1 LSDSRQNGHA
11 AISQSPN
18 GSYTLIEI
26 LNQPLCWKSIF
37 KDFEKTGEL
46 RNIAQQFSDVQEWIF
61 IGCGSS
67 YYVAQSAAA
76 TMTMLTGLRAQAIP
90 ASELLLFPDLV
101 LAARQKFLPVL
112 ISRSGRTSEVL
123 RVAEFLRERRI
134 PTLGIS
140 CAPGQALEKLVTRAI
155 VLPAADE
162 QSTVMTRSFSSMLM
176 TLQALAAT
184 IAGQDDFVRAQGTAV
199 PKAAETL
206 LATLPQRVNKFVSD
220 HEFDDYVALGQGPLY
235 GIACETALKLTEM
248 SVSYGQSFHALEFRH
263 GPKSI
268 VSERT
273 LIVCLLSETGYAA
286 ELEVLEEVKRL
297 GGVTLVVA
305 NNADDR
311 ARKSAD
317 LLVELNAEA
326 PEAARL
332 PLYVL
337 SGQLMGLYT
346 GLEKGLDPDNPRNL
360 SRVVVLE
367 DEDSPEESTHAA
379 I

>member
-1 LSDSRQNGHA
+1 LSDNGTNPPL
-11 AISQSPN
+11 SQSPN
-18 GSYTLIEI
+18 GAYTLVEI
-26 LNQPLCWKSIF
+26 LSQPLCWKSILH
-37 KDFEKTGEL
+37 DFEKTGEL
-46 RNIAQQFSDVQEWIF
+46 KSVAKEFPDVSEWLF

-76 TMTMLTGLRAQAIP
+76 TITLLTGKRAQAIA
-90 ASELLLFPDLV
+90 ASELLLFPELV
-101 LAARQKFLPVL
+101 LAARGKFLPVL

-123 RVAEFLRERRI
+123 RAAELLREKRI
-134 PTLGIS
+134 TTLGIG
-140 CAPGQALEKLVTRAI
+140 CATGQTLEKLVSRAI
-155 VLPAADE
+155 ILSSADE

-184 IAGQDDFVRAQGTAV
+184 IAGREDFVRAQSTTVA
-199 PKAAETL
+199 KAAETVL
-206 LATLPQRVNKFVSD
+206 ETLPQQIHGFVHKHSF
-220 HEFDDYVALGQGPLY
+220 EDYVAVGQGALF

-248 SVSYGQSFHALEFRH
+248 SVSYGQSFHTLEFRH

-273 LIVCLLSETGYAA
+273 LISCLLSESGYSV

-297 GGVTLVVA
+297 GGTTLVVA
-305 NNADDR
+305 NHADSR
-311 ARKSAD
+311 ARKAAD
-317 LLVELNAEA
+317 LLVEVKAES

-332 PLYVL
+332 PLYLL

>member
-1 LSDSRQNGHA
+1 LSEARQNSQTGT
-11 AISQSPN
+11 SQSPN

-37 KDFEKTGEL
+37 KEFEKTGEL
-46 RNIAQQFSDVQEWIF
+46 KSIAHRFSDVKEWIF
-61 IGCGSS
+61 VGCGSS

-76 TMTMLTGLRAQAIP
+76 TMTMLTGRRAHAIP

-101 LAARQKFLPVL
+101 LAARDQFLPVL

-140 CAPGQALEKLVTRAI
+140 CAPAQALEKQVTQAI

-184 IAGQDDFVRAQGTAV
+184 IAGQEDFVRAQHTAV
-199 PKAAETL
+199 ALAAETL
-206 LATLPQRVNKFVSD
+206 LATLPQRINKFVEQHD
-220 HEFDDYVALGQGPLY
+220 PEDYVALGQGPLY

-248 SVSYGQSFHALEFRH
+248 SVSYGQSFHTLEFRH

-268 VSERT
+268 VSENT

-297 GGVTLVVA
+297 GGTTLVIA
-305 NNADDR
+305 NRADSR
-311 ARKSAD
+311 ARNAAD

-326 PEAARL
+326 PEPARL

-346 GLEKGLDPDNPRNL
+346 GLAKDLDPDKPRNL

-367 DEDSPEESTHAA
+367 DEDSPEETTHAA

>member
-1 LSDSRQNGHA
+1 MSDAGSTPANA
-11 AISQSPN
+11 QSPN

-26 LNQPLCWKSIF
+26 LSQPLCWKSIF
-37 KDFEKTGEL
+37 SDFEKTGEL
-46 RNIAQQFSDVQEWIF
+46 KNIAKEFSDVPEWLF

-76 TMTMLTGLRAQAIP
+76 TMTTLTGRRAQAIP
-90 ASELLLFPDLV
+90 ASELLLFPE
-101 LAARQKFLPVL
+101 LALGGRGKFLPIL

-123 RVAEFLRERRI
+123 RAAEFFREKAI
-134 PTLGIS
+134 PTLGVG
-140 CAPGQALEKLVTRAI
+140 CATGQALEKLVTRAI
-155 VLPAADE
+155 ILPPADE

-184 IAGQDDFVRAQGTAV
+184 IAGRTDFLQAQRTAV
-199 PKAAETL
+199 PKTAEVL
-206 LATLPQRVNKFVSD
+206 LSTLPQQVHSFVGK
-220 HEFDDYVALGQGPLY
+220 HRFDDCVALGQGGVY

-268 VSERT
+268 VSGRT
-273 LIVCLLSETGYAA
+273 LIVCLLSESGYSA
-286 ELEVLEEVKRL
+286 EVEVLEEVKRL
-297 GGVTLVVA
+297 GGTTLVVA
-305 NNADDR
+305 NQAESR
-311 ARKSAD
+311 AKKSAD
-317 LLVELNAEA
+317 LLIELKAEV

-346 GLEKGLDPDNPRNL
+346 GLGKGLDPDNPRNL

-367 DEDSPEESTHAA
+367 DEDPREEPTHAA